1 MNPSALQRYQM
12 RKQGYKPAMLG
23 PGDAEYIDDDVY
35 ASGSDRKTETA
46 PTGLVDRLYSEQ
58 LNAEPLGDPGAD
70 PRRPRQPVPTTK
82 NRFY

>member
-1 MNPSALQRYQM
+1 MNPTALQRYQM
-12 RKQGYKPAMLG
+12 RKQGVKPELYG

-35 ASGSDRKTETA
+35 ASGSDHKTETA

-58 LNAEPLGDPGAD
+58 LNAQPAVGQDD